1 MTQFKSLHLALA
13 LLCISL
19 SPELLA
25 GQIFRFQDENGITTM
40 SKVMPP
46 YAAKTGYDILDDRSF
61 RLIEHV
67 DPELTDEQIIEEEKR
82 ITAEKEAQHQ
92 AELAEKASKEAKRRQ
107 AIYDNNLRASY
118 VSDQDLLNAKDVE
131 LTYLNNMLDKTI
143 IHKNKNEERLHQ
155 LEQLA
160 ANAELA
166 GKKVTENQQKSIAA
180 AQTEI
185 VNDDAEIIRLKQEI
199 EQRTKQFES
208 DLQPLRELLAK
219 D

>member
-1 MTQFKSLHLALA
+1 
-13 LLCISL
+13 
-19 SPELLA
+19 
-25 GQIFRFQDENGITTM
+25 M
-40 SKVMPP
+40 SKVLPP

-82 ITAEKEAQHQ
+82 IAAEKEAQHQ
-92 AELAEKASKEAKRRQ
+92 AELAEKARKEALRQQ

-118 VSDQDLLNAKDVE
+118 VSEQDLLNAKDVE

-143 IHKNKNEERLHQ
+143 DHKNKNEERLRE
-155 LEQLA
+155 LEQQA
-160 ANAELA
+160 ADAELA
-166 GKKVTENQQKSIAA
+166 GKKVTENQQKRMTA

-185 VNDDAEIIRLKQEI
+185 ANDQKEIERLNQEI
-199 EQRTKQFES
+199 EQRTKQFDS
-208 DLQPLRELLAK
+208 DLERLRELLAK